1 MAKGGRCPAI
11 NSTVEVREMRNADQC
26 LSINRTRGERRLPI
40 DDLYRQLFNPEFYLQ
55 AYGKIYRNHGAMT
68 PGTTPETVDGMSLTK
83 IQGIIDALRF
93 ERYRWSPVRRT
104 YIPKK
109 KGKLR
114 PLGMPTWSDKLLQ
127 EVVRQLL
134 EAYYEPQ
141 FSERSHGF
149 RSDRG
154 CHSALRE
161 VYYNWRGTVWFI
173 EGDIRGCFD
182 NLDHQVL
189 MSILR
194 ERILD
199 QRFLR
204 LIENLLKAGY
214 LEEWRYHATPSGSPQ
229 GGIVSPVLANIY
241 LDRLDSFVESALLST
256 YNKGEDRKPN
266 TVYRQ
271 LLDRAGYLRRT
282 GRTEEARV
290 LRQQAQ
296 QLPSRMLDDPDY
308 RRLKYVRYADDFL
321 LGFVGT
327 RHEAET
333 IKQQL
338 ADFLKTQLR
347 LELSDD
353 KTLITH
359 ARSAAA
365 RFLGYHVTV
374 MQDNRKHT
382 NGRRS
387 LNGVVSL
394 QVPRDVIQAK
404 CQPYVKGGG
413 PAHRNELIH
422 QSDFDIVTQYQSV
435 FRGISNFYRMAH
447 NLRDLA
453 HLRGIMQHS
462 LTRTLAAKLRIS
474 VPEVYRRYRAQ
485 ILDEDG
491 RRRPGFEVRVAREG
505 KPPLVAQWGGI
516 SLAWSLDTTL
526 DDRFVPFRFANT
538 TEIVQRLLAEKCE
551 LCGSCDRIQVHHIRA
566 LKDLKRKGRP
576 DKPLWVRVMAARR
589 RKTLVVCHQC
599 HVDIHGGRLQSSSLS
614 GHRRAG

>member
-1 MAKGGRCPAI
+1 
-11 NSTVEVREMRNADQC
+11 MRSADQC
-26 LSINRTRGERRLPI
+26 LSIIRTRGERRLPM
-40 DDLYRQLFNPEFYLQ
+40 DDLYRQLFNLEFYLQ

-83 IQGIIDALRF
+83 IQDIIDALRF
-93 ERYRWSPVRRT
+93 EQYRWSPVRRT

-141 FSERSHGF
+141 FSDRSHGF
-149 RSDRG
+149 GSNRG

-161 VYYNWRGTVWFI
+161 IYYNWRGTVWFI

-194 ERILD
+194 EHILD

-241 LDRLDSFVESALLST
+241 LDRLDAFVESTLLST

-296 QLPSRMLDDPDY
+296 QLPSRVLDDPDY

-404 CQPYVKGGG
+404 CQPYLKGGG
-413 PAHRNELIH
+413 PAHRSELIH
-422 QSDFDIVTQYQSV
+422 QSVFDTVTQYQSV
-435 FRGISNFYRMAH
+435 YRGIVNFYRMAH
-447 NLRDLA
+447 NLRDVA
-453 HLRGIMQHS
+453 HLHGIMQHS

-474 VPEVYRRYRAQ
+474 VPEAYRRYRAQ
-485 ILDEDG
+485 ILDDDG
-491 RRRPGFEVRVAREG
+491 TRRLGFEVRVAREG

-516 SLAWSLDTTL
+516 SLAWNLDTTL

-576 DKPLWVRVMAARR
+576 DKPLWVTVMAARR

>member
-1 MAKGGRCPAI
+1 
-11 NSTVEVREMRNADQC
+11 MRSADQC
-26 LSINRTRGERRLPI
+26 LSIIRTRGERRLPI

-55 AYGKIYRNHGAMT
+55 AYGKIYRNQGAMT
-68 PGTTPETVDGMSLTK
+68 PGTTSETVDGMSLTK
-83 IQGIIDALRF
+83 IQDIIDALRF

-134 EAYYEPQ
+134 EAYYEPR
-141 FSERSHGF
+141 FSDRSHGF
-149 RSDRG
+149 RSNRG

-194 ERILD
+194 ENILD

-204 LIENLLKAGY
+204 LIENVLKAGY

-241 LDRLDSFVESALLST
+241 LDRLDSFVESTLLST
-256 YNKGEDRKPN
+256 YNKGDDRKPN

-296 QLPSRMLDDPDY
+296 QLPSCVLDDPDY

-404 CQPYVKGGG
+404 CQPYLKSGG
-413 PAHRNELIH
+413 PAHRSELIH
-422 QSDFDIVTQYQSV
+422 QSVFDTVTQYQSV
-435 FRGISNFYRMAH
+435 YRGIVNFYRMAH
-447 NLRDLA
+447 NLRDVA
-453 HLRGIMQHS
+453 HLHGIMQHS

-485 ILDEDG
+485 ILDDDG
-491 RRRPGFEVRVAREG
+491 TRRLGFEVRVAREG

-516 SLAWSLDTTL
+516 SLAWSLDTML
-526 DDRFVPFRFANT
+526 DDQSVPFRFANT
-538 TEIVQRLLAEKCE
+538 TEIVQRLLAETCE

-576 DKPLWVRVMAARR
+576 DKPLWVTVMAARR

-599 HVDIHGGRLQSSSLS
+599 HVDFHGGRLQSSSLS

>member
-1 MAKGGRCPAI
+1 
-11 NSTVEVREMRNADQC
+11 
-26 LSINRTRGERRLPI
+26 
-40 DDLYRQLFNPEFYLQ
+40 
-55 AYGKIYRNHGAMT
+55 
-68 PGTTPETVDGMSLTK
+68 
-83 IQGIIDALRF
+83 
-93 ERYRWSPVRRT
+93 
-104 YIPKK
+104 
-109 KGKLR
+109 
-114 PLGMPTWSDKLLQ
+114 
-127 EVVRQLL
+127 
-134 EAYYEPQ
+134 
-141 FSERSHGF
+141 
-149 RSDRG
+149 
-154 CHSALRE
+154 
-161 VYYNWRGTVWFI
+161 
-173 EGDIRGCFD
+173 
-182 NLDHQVL
+182 

-194 ERILD
+194 ENILD

-241 LDRLDSFVESALLST
+241 LDRLDSFVESTLLST
-256 YNKGEDRKPN
+256 YNKGDDRKPN

-296 QLPSRMLDDPDY
+296 QLPSRVLDDPDY

-338 ADFLKTQLR
+338 ANFLKTQLR

-404 CQPYVKGGG
+404 CQPYVKHGG
-413 PAHRNELIH
+413 PAHRSELIH
-422 QSDFDIVTQYQSV
+422 QSVFDIVTQYQGV
-435 FRGISNFYRMAH
+435 YRGVVNFYRMAH
-447 NLRDLA
+447 NLRDVA
-453 HLRGIMQHS
+453 HLHGIMQHS

-485 ILDEDG
+485 ILDDDG
-491 RRRPGFEVRVAREG
+491 TRRLGFEVRVAREG

-516 SLAWSLDTTL
+516 SLAWSIDTTL
-526 DDRFVPFRFANT
+526 DDRLVPFRFANT
-538 TEIVQRLLAEKCE
+538 TEIVQRLLAETCE
-551 LCGSCDRIQVHHIRA
+551 LCGSRDRIQVHHIRA
-566 LKDLKRKGRP
+566 LKDLKRKGRS
-576 DKPLWVRVMAARR
+576 DKPLWVTVMAARR
-589 RKTLVVCHQC
+589 RKSLVVCHQC
-599 HVDIHGGRLQSSSLS
+599 HVAIHGGRLQSPSLS

>member
-1 MAKGGRCPAI
+1 
-11 NSTVEVREMRNADQC
+11 MRSADQC
-26 LSINRTRGERRLPI
+26 LSIIRTRGERRLPI

-68 PGTTPETVDGMSLTK
+68 PGATPETVDGMSLTK
-83 IQGIIDALRF
+83 IQHIIDALRF

-109 KGKLR
+109 NGKLR

-134 EAYYEPQ
+134 EAYYEPR
-141 FSERSHGF
+141 FSDRSHGF
-149 RSDRG
+149 RSNRG
-154 CHSALRE
+154 CHTALRE
-161 VYYNWRGTVWFI
+161 VYYHWRGTVWFI

-194 ERILD
+194 EHILD
-199 QRFLR
+199 LRFLR

-241 LDRLDSFVESALLST
+241 LDRLDSFVESTLLST
-256 YNKGEDRKPN
+256 YNKGEDRTPN

-296 QLPSRMLDDPDY
+296 QLPSRVLDDPDY

-338 ADFLKTQLR
+338 ADFLQTQLR

-404 CQPYVKGGG
+404 CQPYLKGGG
-413 PAHRNELIH
+413 PAHRSELIH
-422 QSDFDIVTQYQSV
+422 QSVFDIVTQYQSV
-435 FRGISNFYRMAH
+435 YRGVVNFYRTAH
-447 NLRDLA
+447 NLRDVV
-453 HLRGIMQHS
+453 HLHGIMQHS

-485 ILDEDG
+485 ILGEDG
-491 RRRPGFEVRVAREG
+491 TRRLGFEVRVAREG

-516 SLAWSLDTTL
+516 SLAWSIDTTL
-526 DDRFVPFRFANT
+526 DDRLVPFRFANT
-538 TEIVQRLLAEKCE
+538 TEIVQRLLAETCE
-551 LCGSCDRIQVHHIRA
+551 LCGSRDRIQVHHIRA

-576 DKPLWVRVMAARR
+576 DKPLWVTVMAARR

>member
-1 MAKGGRCPAI
+1 MAKGGRCQPI
-11 NSTVEVREMRNADQC
+11 NNTVEVREMRSADQC
-26 LSINRTRGERRLPI
+26 LSIIRTRGERRLPI
-40 DDLYRQLFNPEFYLQ
+40 EDLYRQLFNPEFYLQ
-55 AYGKIYRNHGAMT
+55 AYGKIYRNDGAMT
-68 PGTTPETVDGMSLTK
+68 PGTTTETVDGMSLAK
-83 IQGIIDALRF
+83 IRDIIDALRF

-109 KGKLR
+109 QGKLR

-141 FSERSHGF
+141 FSDRSHGF
-149 RSDRG
+149 RPTRG

-161 VYYNWRGTVWFI
+161 IYYNWRGTVWFI

-194 ERILD
+194 AKILD

-229 GGIVSPVLANIY
+229 GAIVSPVLANIY
-241 LDRLDSFVESALLST
+241 LDRLDSFVESTLLPA
-256 YNKGEDRKPN
+256 YNKGEDRQPN
-266 TVYRQ
+266 IVYRQ

-282 GRTEEARV
+282 GRTDEARV

-296 QLPSRMLDDPDY
+296 QLPSRVLDDPDY

-347 LELSDD
+347 LELSDG

-413 PAHRNELIH
+413 PTHRSELIH

-447 NLRDLA
+447 NLRDVA

-491 RRRPGFEVRVAREG
+491 RQRPGLEVRVAREG

-566 LKDLKRKGRP
+566 LQDLKRKGRP
-576 DKPLWVRVMAARR
+576 DKPLWVTVMAARR

-599 HVDIHGGRLQSSSLS
+599 HVNIHGGRLQSSSQS